1 MNMDSRRL
9 RYLHAMG
16 IRAWSLRDSF
26 AAGNALPEP
35 AAVPESRGGED
46 DPASPSP
53 AGADNEA
60 IARLDWDAL
69 QTRVA
74 DCTACELHRGRTQT
88 VFGTG
93 SRTADWMIVGEAP
106 GAEEDRRGEPFVGR
120 AGQLLDNMLIAVGLD
135 RQSVYIANILKCRP
149 PGNRDPQ
156 AGEVN
161 CCMPYLQR
169 QIALL
174 GPRLI
179 LAVGRV
185 AAQNLLGTDAPTG
198 RLRGRVYEVAGV
210 PVVVTYHPAYL
221 LRSPG
226 EKRKAWEDLQLAR
239 SVASGA
245 A

>member
-1 MNMDSRRL
+1 MDFRRL

-16 IRAWSLRDSF
+16 IRAWSLRDSS
-26 AAGNALPEP
+26 AAGNASPEP
-35 AAVPESRGGED
+35 AVVPEPRGGD
-46 DPASPSP
+46 GTPVSSSP
-53 AGADNEA
+53 AGAGNEA

-69 QTRVA
+69 QARVA

-93 SRTADWMIVGEAP
+93 SHTADWMIVGEAP

-169 QIALL
+169 QITLL

-198 RLRGRVYEVAGV
+198 RLRGRVHEVEGV

-245 A
+245 S